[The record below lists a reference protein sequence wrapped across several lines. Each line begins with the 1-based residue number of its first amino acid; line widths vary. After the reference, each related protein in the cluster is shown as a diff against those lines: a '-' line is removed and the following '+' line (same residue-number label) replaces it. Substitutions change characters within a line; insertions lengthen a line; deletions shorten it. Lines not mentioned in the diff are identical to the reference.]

1 MSQHHHITDQL
12 LTLLQPYALK
22 LMNPL
27 PGDEAKR
34 RQLLRASLNIL
45 PPFTLSKPHIAL
57 LDELLQQELAQ
68 KYVTKVNALPV
79 QAHFGKTEIKLWQG
93 DITLLASD
101 AIVNAA
107 NKELQGCFQPLHNC
121 IDNAI
126 HSAAGVRLRDDCAT
140 IIQAQ
145 QQLEETGKAQITPGY
160 NLPCQYVLH
169 TVGPIVQGKLDDEH
183 QQLLQSCYEHCLDLA
198 AQTQGI
204 SSIAFCC
211 ISTGVFGYPQEPAAQ
226 VAIRAVKQW
235 LLDHPDSQIET
246 VVFNTFKPEDT
257 ELYKQLLEQE
267 NLNER

>member
-12 LTLLQPYALK
+12 LTLLQPYALS

-27 PGDEAKR
+27 PKEEAKR

-45 PPFTLSKPHIAL
+45 PPFTLNEAHIAL
-57 LDELLQQELAQ
+57 LDNLLQQELAQ
-68 KYVTKVNALPV
+68 KYVTHVNALPV
-79 QAHFGKTEIKLWQG
+79 QTHFGKTEIKLWQG
-93 DITLLASD
+93 DITLLAVD

-145 QQLEETGKAQITPGY
+145 KQLEETGKAQITPGY

-169 TVGPIVQGKLDDEH
+169 TVGPIVQGKVNAEH
-183 QQLLQSCYEHCLDLA
+183 QQLLQSCYTHCLDLA
-198 AQTQGI
+198 DQTQGI
-204 SSIAFCC
+204 HSIAFCC

-226 VAIRAVKQW
+226 VAINTVQKW
-235 LLDHPDSQIET
+235 FIDHPDATLKT
-246 VVFNTFKPEDT
+246 VIFNTFKPEDT
-257 ELYKQLLEQE
+257 QLYQQLLEQE
-267 NLNER
+267 NKNEP